1 MSPHDTS
8 LFLSIWAPTLVG
20 ALFAFAF
27 GACAGSFLNVLVWR
41 LPTGQ
46 SVVVPP
52 SRCPLCGHRLAW
64 HENIPVLGWIRL
76 RGRCSACRARIS
88 PQYPLIEFFVGVLF
102 AEAKKR
108 AEAAE
113 AFESAGRTES
123 AAKERAEAAV
133 IARYLPAAMGDDE
146 LAAIVAE
153 EIASAAAAGLDG
165 GKAMGQVVKAVRAR
179 AGAGADG
186 GKIAAMVKSALGQG
200 G

>member
-1 MSPHDTS
+1 MGQTDPVSTLKTQLTS
-8 LFLSIWAPTLVG
+8 DLSAAMKARDETTVSTLRMTLAAIKSAEV
-20 ALFAFAF
+20 
-27 GACAGSFLNVLVWR
+27 AGDEAVELTDDQV
-41 LPTGQ
+41 T
-46 SVVVPP
+46 
-52 SRCPLCGHRLAW
+52 A
-64 HENIPVLGWIRL
+64 
-76 RGRCSACRARIS
+76 
-88 PQYPLIEFFVGVLF
+88 VLF

-113 AFESAGRTES
+113 AFETAGRTES

-133 IARYLPAAMGDDE
+133 IERYLPAALGDDE

-153 EIASAAAAGLDG
+153 EAASAAASGLEG

-186 GKIAAMVKSALGQG
+186 AKIAALVKSALGQG

>member
-1 MSPHDTS
+1 MKARDETTVS
-8 LFLSIWAPTLVG
+8 TLRMTLAAVTT
-20 ALFAFAF
+20 AEV
-27 GACAGSFLNVLVWR
+27 AGDQAVEL
-41 LPTGQ
+41 TDDQ
-46 SVVVPP
+46 
-52 SRCPLCGHRLAW
+52 
-64 HENIPVLGWIRL
+64 I
-76 RGRCSACRARIS
+76 
-88 PQYPLIEFFVGVLF
+88 VGVLF